1 MVCIAGRDPTPS
13 VIAEVVIVS
22 DDDAVQRRLCTIL
35 DEQADVRSTIATGLA
50 SLEDESLQPDLLIV
64 HCDSIE
70 AEHAAALERVR
81 RAQPAMRIVTV
92 CENTGGRRIRRAVDG
107 AIDGV
112 VLIDHLEAALVPTV
126 AAVLAGQ
133 MVIPRNAGALLHK
146 PALSFREKQ
155 VLALVALGYSN
166 GEIAQR
172 LFLAES
178 TVKSHLSSAFSKL
191 GVRSRSEAAALIL
204 DPRGSLG
211 AGIMKIAVAAQP
223 SRP

>member
-1 MVCIAGRDPTPS
+1 MVLIAGHDPQLS
-13 VIAEVVIVS
+13 VIAEVVIVG
-22 DDDAVQRRLCTIL
+22 DDDAVQRRVCAVL
-35 DEQADVRSTIATGLA
+35 DEQTEVRSTVSTSLAGVEDSSVQADLMIA
-50 SLEDESLQPDLLIV
+50 

-70 AEHAAALERVR
+70 AEHASAFERVR
-81 RAQPAMRIVTV
+81 RARPAMRIVTV
-92 CENTGGRRIRRAVDG
+92 CANAGGRSMRRAVDG
-107 AIDGV
+107 AVDGV
-112 VLIDHLEAALVPTV
+112 VLIDHLESALAPTV

-133 MVIPRNAGALLHK
+133 LVIPRDAGGLLHK

-191 GVRSRSEAAALIL
+191 GVSSRSQAAALIL
-204 DPRGSLG
+204 DPQGSVG
-211 AGIMKIAVAAQP
+211 AGIMKIAVAPDA
-223 SRP
+223 SRA